1 MVIFIYLC
9 ILLLN
14 IVAIFMTYKF
24 LGEDF
29 EKKGKI
35 NFSSSWNSYNVYDSI
50 IGILVKYK
58 RY

>member
-29 EKKGKI
+29 EQKGKI
-35 NFSSSWNSYNVYDSI
+35 NFS
-50 IGILVKYK
+50 
-58 RY
+58 

>member
-1 MVIFIYLC
+1 MVIFIYPC

-29 EKKGKI
+29 EKGKI

>member
-29 EKKGKI
+29 EKKEK
-35 NFSSSWNSYNVYDSI
+35 SI
-50 IGILVKYK
+50 FLVVGIAICI
-58 RY
+58 

>member
-29 EKKGKI
+29 EKKEKKHT
-35 NFSSSWNSYNVYDSI
+35 FASNVSATRDT
-50 IGILVKYK
+50 
-58 RY
+58 

>member
-29 EKKGKI
+29 VDYLRLEKL
-35 NFSSSWNSYNVYDSI
+35 YRE
-50 IGILVKYK
+50 KYLYK
-58 RY
+58 QACRDGRCK